1 MERSRRLRP
10 EFPHGFFDVLDP
22 SDSLATFC
30 SLLAQMIRP
39 VLCQAAQPGDPDHEI
54 VGIIKQIRSEHGD
67 LPGAPGPI
75 LPKVSGL
82 DL

>member
-1 MERSRRLRP
+1 
-10 EFPHGFFDVLDP
+10 
-22 SDSLATFC
+22 
-30 SLLAQMIRP
+30 MIRP